1 MKMQIFQ
8 HNGNETMALVIKK
21 WYASSTPN
29 QEGNFVHLVGR
40 EAGLFAWLLSVIGI
54 DPTTE
59 VEIKDKVIVFTAG
72 SLSGK
77 QKRVIPMLS
86 VCSAYYGYVKPWQM
100 AVMLG
105 MIALALTA
113 VTPYAALGLIVG
125 PLYYFLNKELTVGVV
140 ENSSWIGGFA
150 FKRSVIEG
158 QNIDEQKAYEVIEI
172 IRALIEARTT

>member
-1 MKMQIFQ
+1 
-8 HNGNETMALVIKK
+8 MALVIKK
-21 WYASSTPN
+21 WYADTTPN
-29 QEGNFVHLVGR
+29 KDGNYVHLIGR

-59 VEIKDKVIVFTAG
+59 IEIRDTMIVFTAG

-86 VCSAYYGYVKPWQM
+86 VCSAYYAYVKPWQM
-100 AVMLG
+100 ALLLG
-105 MIALALTA
+105 VLLT
-113 VTPYAALGLIVG
+113 PFFGLGLIVA

-140 ENSSWIGGFA
+140 ENSSWVGGFA

-158 QNIDEQKAYEVIEI
+158 QNIDEQKAYEVIDI
-172 IRALIEARTT
+172 IRNLIEAKTA